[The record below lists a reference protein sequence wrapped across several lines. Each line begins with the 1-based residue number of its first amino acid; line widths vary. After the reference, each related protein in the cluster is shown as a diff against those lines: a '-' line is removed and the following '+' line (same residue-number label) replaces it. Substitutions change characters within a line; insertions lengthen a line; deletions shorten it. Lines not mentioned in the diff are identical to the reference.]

1 MHPYDPE
8 IQTWSKF
15 LYNAPTPKFHHRIFT
30 HSIVIVLTNKQTDT
44 AENIQCSLLCYDL
57 GNKIVIHSRQTIHM
71 CCLYVLDPEPM
82 TVVLHLGLDV
92 MKMYISTR
100 TEVYMSKL

>member
-1 MHPYDPE
+1 MLLK
-8 IQTWSKF
+8 TS
-15 LYNAPTPKFHHRIFT
+15 NALRYATT
-30 HSIVIVLTNKQTDT
+30 
-44 AENIQCSLLCYDL
+44 L

-82 TVVLHLGLDV
+82 TVILHLGLDV

-100 TEVYMSKL
+100 TEVYMSKLSGQTDRHVSTLHLPMVMIIFRRRHQQPTKFWLTVGCR